1 MKGVFA
7 GSFDPPTKGHE
18 EIIARCATLFDQVV
32 VMISH
37 NPNKQGLFDVEQRK
51 AWLEAIV
58 APWSNVEV
66 VICQGLTV
74 QKARALHG
82 DVLIRSLRNESDFGM
97 EANNA
102 WINAHLEGG
111 LETFFLM
118 ADPAYT
124 WISSSNVRELLRYH
138 QSVEHLVPKVVYDD
152 LQGIKASKN
161 TLSLDKNG

>member
-1 MKGVFA
+1 MSRGSILTCMKGVFA

-18 EIIARCATLFDQVV
+18 EIIARSAALFDKVV

-37 NPNKQGLFDVEQRK
+37 NPNKQGLFPVAQRK

-74 QKARALHG
+74 QKARVLGG

-102 WINAHLEGG
+102 WVNAHLEDG

-124 WISSSNVRELLRYH
+124 WISSSNVRELLHYH
-138 QSVEHLVPKVVYDD
+138 QSIENLVPKVVYDD
-152 LQGIKASKN
+152 LQGAKSS
-161 TLSLDKNG
+161 T